1 MFRKSHAVALS
12 YILVLYIIS
21 AVTVGN
27 CMNTSIEMDL
37 QKAKE
42 IVEVLKPIYYD
53 VRLWRYTALQ
63 QKEKQMRLGVLCEYH
78 TCMMDGRVTQK
89 DCLRLK
95 AIREK
100 KTLRKLI
107 YHNDT
112 LFNRYHCQ
120 IYRNRSRTCCP

>member
-12 YILVLYIIS
+12 YILVLYIIC

-27 CMNTSIEMDL
+27 CMDTGVEMDL

-78 TCMMDGRVTQK
+78 TCMMDDRVT
-89 DCLRLK
+89 LSNST
-95 AIREK
+95 AEK
-100 KTLRKLI
+100 YI
-107 YHNDT
+107 FAHSI
-112 LFNRYHCQ
+112 Q
-120 IYRNRSRTCCP
+120 VEM